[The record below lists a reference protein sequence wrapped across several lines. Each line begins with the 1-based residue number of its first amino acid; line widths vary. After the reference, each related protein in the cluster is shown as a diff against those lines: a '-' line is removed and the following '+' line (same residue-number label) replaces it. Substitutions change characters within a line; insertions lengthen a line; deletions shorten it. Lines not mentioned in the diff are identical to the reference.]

1 MGNTFSETGF
11 AIIRNAID
19 PKTINNIH
27 NNIYYALDNKET
39 KSIENNDLYQVFF
52 DRLKNNKNTLYEF
65 TLPIFEYLLYRNSFE
80 ELLKSKK
87 IFMFLT
93 DLLGKDLSFCTD
105 PSITINIPEKPSSE
119 KNYLFK
125 DWHQEI
131 WSGANP
137 STVQLWTP
145 LLHKNCSDGQLELI
159 LNSHKWGHI
168 PHRNRKPTNLPETIK
183 TYKLQLDYGD
193 VLVFS
198 TLLVHRSIKSSF
210 PRMALPMLLKN
221 FKQIDHSFQNNRNWK
236 IFSYSELT
244 KIERILGNHFLSPYR
259 TIE

>member
-93 DLLGKDLSFCTD
+93 DF
-105 PSITINIPEKPSSE
+105 NV
-119 KNYLFK
+119 
-125 DWHQEI
+125 
-131 WSGANP
+131 
-137 STVQLWTP
+137 STVFNWLEKQL
-145 LLHKNCSDGQLELI
+145 
-159 LNSHKWGHI
+159 
-168 PHRNRKPTNLPETIK
+168 
-183 TYKLQLDYGD
+183 
-193 VLVFS
+193 
-198 TLLVHRSIKSSF
+198 
-210 PRMALPMLLKN
+210 RM
-221 FKQIDHSFQNNRNWK
+221 F
-236 IFSYSELT
+236 
-244 KIERILGNHFLSPYR
+244 
-259 TIE
+259 